1 MKFRFRFT
9 FAMIISLVLCTAA
22 FAADDDGWIPL
33 FNGKNLDG
41 WTPKIKGYD
50 LGDNF
55 GNTFYVEDGVIK
67 VTYEKYDKF
76 DKRYGHL
83 FFKEPFSS
91 YKFRLEYRFVGEQCN
106 GGEGWALRNSGIML
120 HCQDPAT
127 MTKDQ
132 DFPDSIEV
140 QLLGG
145 NGKDKRST
153 ANLCTPGTQVV
164 MDGKLIKQHC
174 TNSASETYHGE
185 QWVTCEVEVHGS
197 GKIIHKVNGEKV
209 MEYEQSQKDDGTLI
223 EGGYIS
229 VQSESHPCEFRN
241 IEILPLDE

>member
-1 MKFRFRFT
+1 MKLRFRFT
-9 FAMIISLVLCTAA
+9 FAMIISLVLCVGA
-22 FAADDDGWIPL
+22 FAADDEGWIPL

-145 NGKDKRST
+145 NGKDDRST

-209 MEYEQSQKDDGTLI
+209 MEYEKSQKDDGTLI

-241 IEILPLDE
+241 IEILPLDK